1 MKNKIITFLLA
12 MGMPVSALY
21 MQGAGY
27 TGGCGFNCTP
37 GIFTLLLLAGKVCYQ
52 RMKEQVMQHG

>member
-21 MQGAGY
+21 MQGAGC
-27 TGGCGFNCTP
+27 TGICGP
-37 GIFTLLLLAGKVCYQ
+37 LHV
-52 RMKEQVMQHG
+52 